1 MHRLALAL
9 CLSLAAATPAVAGP
23 PWLTI
28 EFRPN
33 NFAGVMLLRTYNH
46 GEGLAM
52 PLTGTAEGVV
62 NGQRRTVALTFNRA
76 ADAPNA
82 YTVPN
87 TWGVEGVWVLNISV
101 TGDHLGA
108 GAVVGL
114 DRNGEPA
121 FTRFPRT
128 TVGAS
133 RPATSRE
140 VSAMLRALDANAPP
154 GALGRTGWPPV
165 LRAAL
170 PVLILI
176 AVILGIAKVGAGLIA
191 RARRRTRT
199 QSSPRNGESI
209 GGATPNSQT
218 HLETANDARAV

>member
-1 MHRLALAL
+1 MYRLALAL

-33 NFAGVMLLRTYNH
+33 SFAGVMLVRTYHH
-46 GEGLAM
+46 GEAMAM
-52 PLTGTAEGVV
+52 PLTGTAEGLV
-62 NGQRRTVALTFNRA
+62 NGQRRSVALTFNRA

-87 TWGVEGVWVLNISV
+87 TWGAEGVWVLNISA

-140 VSAMLRALDANAPP
+140 ADAMLRALDANAPP
-154 GALGRTGWPPV
+154 AALGRTGWWSIA
-165 LRAAL
+165 LRTAL
-170 PVLILI
+170 PLLILV
-176 AVILGIAKVGAGLIA
+176 AVILGIAKLGAGIIA
-191 RARRRTRT
+191 RARLRSRTPSLPQR
-199 QSSPRNGESI
+199 PESI
-209 GGATPNSQT
+209 GRATP
-218 HLETANDARAV
+218 